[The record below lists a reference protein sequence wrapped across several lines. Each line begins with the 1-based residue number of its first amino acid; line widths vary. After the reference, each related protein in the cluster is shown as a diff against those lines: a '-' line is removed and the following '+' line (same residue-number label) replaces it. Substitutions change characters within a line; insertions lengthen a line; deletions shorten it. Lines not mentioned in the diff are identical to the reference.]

1 MTLLP
6 PFFLDTVVA
15 IGRFD
20 ATANRTDWLGSG
32 FLLADVVQRDGD
44 QAHIRLYLV
53 TNSHIASGLAQARI
67 RFNLKAAEP
76 AREFE
81 LDFPPDQ
88 QGTLWFTH
96 PNPKID
102 VAVVPINTQLLRD
115 QGVRMAY
122 FLSDQHVLN
131 LKDAA
136 ELGVAEGDGVYV
148 LGFPLGMV
156 GETRNYVIVRQGCIA
171 RLRDALEDHST
182 EVLVDAAVF
191 PGNSGG
197 PVVMKPEFGSIQGT
211 KRLHRA
217 LLLGVVAA
225 YLPYKDIA
233 ISRQTGRPRVTFEE
247 NSGLATVIPYD
258 FIAETIRQHSAQ
270 FPTGE
275 APVKERPV
283 TPQEFPPS

>member
-20 ATANRTDWLGSG
+20 ATAKRTDWLGSG
-32 FLLADVVQRDGD
+32 FLLGDVVQRQGD
-44 QAHIRLYLV
+44 KAHFRLYLV
-53 TNSHIASGLAQARI
+53 TNRHMTSGLAQAKI
-67 RFNLKAAEP
+67 RFNLMASEP
-76 AREFE
+76 AREFD
-81 LDFPPDQ
+81 LDLPPDQ

-122 FLSDQHVLN
+122 FLSDQHALN
-131 LKDAA
+131 LRDARD
-136 ELGVAEGDGVYV
+136 LGVAEGDGVYV

-171 RLRDALEDHST
+171 RLRDALDDHST
-182 EVLVDAAVF
+182 EILVDATVF

-197 PVVMKPEFGSIQGT
+197 PVVMKPELGSIHGT
-211 KRLHRA
+211 KHLDRA
-217 LLLGVVAA
+217 LLLGVVAG
-225 YLPYKDIA
+225 YVPYRDVA
-233 ISRQTGRPRVTFEE
+233 VSRQTGMPRVTFEE
-247 NSGLATVIPYD
+247 NSGLTTVIPYD
-258 FIAETIRQHSAQ
+258 FIAETIRQHSAR

-275 APVKERPV
+275 APITESAV
-283 TPQEFPPS
+283 TPEEFPPS